1 MSEGHQACF
10 GGTGACEGNK
20 AFNEAVTLGTAV
32 ATVMGVTE
40 ARSARAGLEA

>member
-20 AFNEAVTLGTAV
+20 ALKEAVGLGTAV
-32 ATVMGVTE
+32 ETTTVDDDE
-40 ARSARAGLEA
+40 SARTSLEA